1 MYTAAKQALDGS
13 RLIVGRRLTGAAGTG
28 LLAPVGRP
36 PCPDPE
42 HAMTTL
48 LTESRPQQKPTPL
61 GAPEVAAARSDKP
74 ERLVSLDAY
83 RGFIMLAMA
92 SAGFGIPT
100 VARELTRRGLGS
112 PVWDFLA
119 YQTDHVAWVGCSFW
133 DLIQPSFMFM
143 VGVALPYSYASRL
156 MRGESQTRMFAHAV
170 WRAFVLVLL
179 AIFLSSPA
187 WVTPHAPAQGL
198 AAGVAG
204 TLLGRHDP
212 MTNFV
217 FTNVLAQIGLGYVF
231 VYLLVGRG
239 LRVQLGVIATIFVG
253 YTLFFGLY
261 PAPGQGWFGHWD
273 KNANAAHAF
282 DVWFLNL
289 FPRPER
295 FYFNEGGYQTLN
307 FVPSLITMIL
317 GLMAG
322 EMLRG
327 PRPAWDKLRVLVIA
341 GAACLTLG
349 WLAGQV
355 VCPLVKRIWTP
366 TWAVYSAG
374 WTFLM
379 LAAFYWV
386 IDLRGRRGWAFPLV
400 VVGMNSIAMYCMA
413 QLMKPWVRDN
423 LRWHLGKALFSG
435 PYGPLAMSAGVLLVL
450 WLVCLWLYRRKIFLR
465 I

>member
-1 MYTAAKQALDGS
+1 
-13 RLIVGRRLTGAAGTG
+13 
-28 LLAPVGRP
+28 
-36 PCPDPE
+36 
-42 HAMTTL
+42 MTSL
-48 LTESRPQQKPTPL
+48 LTRSRPQDKPTQQA
-61 GAPEVAAARSDKP
+61 APEVPAARADKP

-92 SAGFGIPT
+92 SAGFGIPA
-100 VARELTRRGLGS
+100 VAHALNEQGLGS
-112 PVWDFLA
+112 PFWDFFA
-119 YQTDHVAWVGCSFW
+119 YQTDHAPWVGCSFW

-156 MRGESQTRMFAHAV
+156 SRGESQGKMFAHAV
-170 WRAFVLVLL
+170 WRAFALVLL
-179 AIFLSSPA
+179 AVFLSSPA
-187 WVTPHAPAQGL
+187 YVTPHAPAQGVAVG
-198 AAGVAG
+198 AAGV
-204 TLLGRHDP
+204 LLKRHDP
-212 MTNFV
+212 MTNWV

-239 LRVQLGVIATIFVG
+239 LRVQLGVIAAIFVG
-253 YTLFFGLY
+253 YTLFFALY
-261 PAPGQGWFGHWD
+261 PTGGDWFSHWQ

-327 PRPAWDKLRVLVIA
+327 PRQPWDKFRVLVAA
-341 GAACLTLG
+341 GAACLALG

-366 TWAVYSAG
+366 SWAVYSAG

-400 VVGMNSIAMYCMA
+400 VVGMNSIAMYCMSM
-413 QLMKPWVRDN
+413 QMKPWVREN
-423 LRWHLGKALFSG
+423 LRTHLGSSLFAG
-435 PYGPLAMSAGVLLVL
+435 PYGPIALSAGVLLVL

>member
-1 MYTAAKQALDGS
+1 MPEPEPKAAPT
-13 RLIVGRRLTGAAGTG
+13 RL
-28 LLAPVGRP
+28 
-36 PCPDPE
+36 
-42 HAMTTL
+42 
-48 LTESRPQQKPTPL
+48 Q
-61 GAPEVAAARSDKP
+61 
-74 ERLVSLDAY
+74 SLDAY
-83 RGFIMLAMA
+83 RGFVMLAMA
-92 SAGFGIPT
+92 SG
-100 VARELTRRGLGS
+100 GLG
-112 PVWDFLA
+112 LA
-119 YQTDHVAWVGCSFW
+119 RVAQRFPESEPWGRLAFHVDHVAWRGCSFW

-156 MRGESQTRMFAHAV
+156 SRGESPGKMFAHAV
-170 WRAFVLVLL
+170 WRAFALVLL
-179 AIFLSSPA
+179 AVFLSSPA
-187 WVTPHAPAQGL
+187 WVTAHAPAQGT
-198 AAGVAG
+198 AVGVAG
-204 TLLGRHDP
+204 TLLNRHDG

-239 LRVQLGVIATIFVG
+239 LRAQFGVIAAIFVG

-261 PAPGQGWFGHWD
+261 PVSGEGWFAHWQ

-289 FPRPER
+289 FPRAEQ

-327 PRPAWDKLRVLVIA
+327 PRRPWDKFRVLVTA
-341 GAACLTLG
+341 GAACLALG
-349 WLAGQV
+349 WVAGQV

-366 TWAVYSAG
+366 SWAVYSAG
-374 WTFLM
+374 WTFLL
-379 LAAFYWV
+379 LAAFYLV
-386 IDLRGRRGWAFPLV
+386 IDLRGWRRWALPLV

-413 QLMKPWVRDN
+413 QLMKGWVRGTLKTHFGQDIFT
-423 LRWHLGKALFSG
+423 GT
-435 PYGPLAMSAGVLLVL
+435 YGPIIDAAAVLFVL
-450 WLVCLWLYRRKIFLR
+450 WLFCLWMYRQKVFVR

>member
-1 MYTAAKQALDGS
+1 MA
-13 RLIVGRRLTGAAGTG
+13 
-28 LLAPVGRP
+28 
-36 PCPDPE
+36 
-42 HAMTTL
+42 TL
-48 LTESRPQQKPTPL
+48 LTETRPLDKPTPL
-61 GAPEVAAARSDKP
+61 AAPEVPAARADKP

-92 SAGFGIPT
+92 SAGLGIPA

-119 YQTDHVAWVGCSFW
+119 FHTDHVAWIGCGFW

-156 MRGESQTRMFAHAV
+156 SRGDSPQKMFAHAV
-170 WRAFVLVLL
+170 WRAVALILL
-179 AIFLSSPA
+179 AVFLSSPA
-187 WVTPHAPAQGL
+187 WVTGHAPAQGV
-198 AAGVAG
+198 AVGTAG
-204 TLLGRHDP
+204 TLLNRHDP
-212 MTNFV
+212 ATNWV

-231 VYLLVGRG
+231 AYLLVGRG
-239 LRVQLGVIATIFVG
+239 LRVQLGVIAAVFVG

-261 PAPGQGWFGHWD
+261 PLPGPDFDYRGVGLNESWPHLTGWFAHWD
-273 KNANAAHAF
+273 KNTNVAAAF

-289 FPRPER
+289 FPRPEA
-295 FYFNEGGYQTLN
+295 FYYNVGGYQTLN
-307 FVPSLITMIL
+307 FVPSMITMIL

-327 PRPAWDKLRVLVIA
+327 PRRPWDKFRVLVVA
-341 GAACLTLG
+341 GVGCLALG
-349 WLAGQV
+349 WLTGQF

-423 LRWHLGKALFSG
+423 LRTHLGKALFSG
-435 PYGPLAMSAGVLLVL
+435 PYGPLVQSAAVLLVL

>member
-1 MYTAAKQALDGS
+1 MA
-13 RLIVGRRLTGAAGTG
+13 
-28 LLAPVGRP
+28 
-36 PCPDPE
+36 
-42 HAMTTL
+42 TL
-48 LTESRPQQKPTPL
+48 LSKTLPLDKPTPQA
-61 GAPEVAAARSDKP
+61 APEVRAARADKP

-100 VARELTRRGLGS
+100 VAHELTRRGLGS

-119 YQTDHVAWVGCSFW
+119 YQTDHAPCVGCSFW

-143 VGVALPYSYASRL
+143 VGVALPYSHASRL
-156 MRGESQTRMFAHAV
+156 SRGDAPGKMFAHAV
-170 WRAFVLVLL
+170 WRAVALVLL
-179 AIFLSSPA
+179 AVFLSSPA
-187 WVTPHAPAQGL
+187 WVTAHAPAQG
-198 AAGVAG
+198 AAVGVAG
-204 TLLGRHDP
+204 TLLNRHDLA
-212 MTNFV
+212 TNWV

-239 LRVQLGVIATIFVG
+239 LRVQLGVIAALFVG

-261 PAPGQGWFGHWD
+261 PVSGEGWFAHWE

-322 EMLRG
+322 ELLRG
-327 PRPAWDKLRVLVIA
+327 PRQGWDKLRVLVTA
-341 GAACLTLG
+341 GAACLALG

-366 TWAVYSAG
+366 SWAVYSAG

-400 VVGMNSIAMYCMA
+400 VVGMNSIAMYCMSM
-413 QLMKPWVRDN
+413 LMKPWVRER
-423 LRWHLGKALFSG
+423 LRTHLGQSLFAG
-435 PYGPLAMSAGVLLVL
+435 PYGPIVLSAGVLLVL